1 MTAIHHSL
9 QPGTALPAR
18 AATTRSANPD
28 SQHVSAG
35 LGFGDLVDLVNPL
48 QHIPV
53 VGHLYRHFSGDS
65 IQPVI
70 KIAGGAL
77 FGGPLGA
84 AISVATEVFNSTQ
97 QEPEIPLGGVD
108 PATVANTYPFQ
119 EQATA
124 PVAMENV
131 ELANQRRMHVNRD
144 IFPDSSNNPASHVTF
159 TSTEQKVAGRNLEL
173 QHPTPGLAT
182 LVKTYA
188 PEIQT
193 GVAISRNAG

>member
-9 QPGTALPAR
+9 QPGTALPAQ
-18 AATTRSANPD
+18 AATART
-28 SQHVSAG
+28 VSADNQQASAS

-53 VGHLYRHFSGDS
+53 VGSLYRHFSGDS
-65 IQPVI
+65 IQPFI

-84 AISVATEVFNSTQ
+84 AISMATEVFKSTQ

-119 EQATA
+119 EQVTE
-124 PVAMENV
+124 PIAMKNV
-131 ELANQRRMHVNRD
+131 ELSNQRRMHVNRD
-144 IFPDSSNNPASHVTF
+144 IFPDSSNNPAAHVTF
-159 TSTEQKVAGRNLEL
+159 TATEQKVASRNQEL
-173 QHPTPGLAT
+173 QHSAPSLAT
-182 LVKTYA
+182 LRKTYA
-188 PEIQT
+188 AEDQT
-193 GVAISRNAG
+193 NVPVSRNAG